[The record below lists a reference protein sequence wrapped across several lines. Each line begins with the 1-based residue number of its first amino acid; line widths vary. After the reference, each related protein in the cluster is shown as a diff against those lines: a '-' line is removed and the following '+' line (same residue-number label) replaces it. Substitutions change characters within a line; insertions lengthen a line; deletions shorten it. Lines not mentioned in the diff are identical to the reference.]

1 VYPVDAQVSTAPA
14 VSRSISVV
22 ICSYAD
28 SRFGEL
34 LNACE
39 SVRAQLGP
47 ADEVVV
53 VIDHNDGLMA
63 RVRAEL
69 PWARV
74 AGNEG
79 RRGLSDA
86 RNTGVRLSRRDVVAF
101 LDDDAAARPGWLAGL
116 RESFANDE
124 VAVAGT
130 AVEPRWEG
138 GGPPSWFP
146 PEFGWVVGCSY
157 RGLPEVKT
165 TVRNPIG
172 ASMAVRRSVF
182 GQVGGFS
189 GAIGRVGTTP
199 VGCEETEFCIRV
211 AARDGN
217 KVVFDPTSAV
227 DHFVPAVR
235 QTMRY
240 FVRRCYHEGR
250 SKRIVS
256 LLQGSRAGLASER
269 RYVKVTLPLAVYLAV
284 TGARRNPAGL
294 LRGGVV
300 LVGLSSTLFGYVVES
315 LQRGPLAS
323 TDN

>member
-1 VYPVDAQVSTAPA
+1 MYPVDERVLTAPA

-34 LNACE
+34 LDACA

-47 ADEVVV
+47 ADELVV
-53 VIDHNDGLMA
+53 VIDHNDDLMA
-63 RVRAEL
+63 RVRAVL

-86 RNTGVRLSRRDVVAF
+86 RNTGVRLSRGDVVAF
-101 LDDDAAARPGWLAGL
+101 LDDDAAARPGWLTGL

-138 GGPPSWFP
+138 GRPPSWFP

-217 KVVFDPTSAV
+217 IVVFDPASAV
-227 DHFVPAVR
+227 DHYVPAVR

-240 FVRRCYHEGR
+240 FVSRCYHEGR

-256 LLQGSRAGLASER
+256 MLQGSRAGLASER
-269 RYVKVTLPLAVYLAV
+269 RYVKVTLPSAVLLAV
-284 TGARRNPAGL
+284 TGMRRNPAGL

-300 LVGLSSTLFGYVVES
+300 LVGLGSTIFGYVVES
-315 LQRGPLAS
+315 LQHGALTSA
-323 TDN
+323 NH